1 MNIFLD
7 IETIP
12 CQAAGFKDTIE
23 IKPPGTLKKAE
34 SIAEWERET
43 KPGLVEE
50 AYLKT
55 SFDGGLGQIC
65 AVAWAVDSGDVE
77 WLYTPN
83 NSPEAVAEILK
94 DLFAELTRAYS
105 NSDRPV
111 FIGHNIAS
119 FDLPFLW
126 KQAVVYNVKPPF
138 WFPKNPKPWDSNIF
152 DTMTQWDAKNFVSMD
167 KLCKILG
174 LPGKD
179 GISGADV
186 WPMIQEGKWEEV
198 GVYCAK
204 DVERSRNLYKRMT
217 FGG

>member
-1 MNIFLD
+1 MNIFID

-12 CQAAGFKDTIE
+12 CQQAGFKDTIE

-34 SIAEWERET
+34 SIAEWEKET
-43 KPGLVEE
+43 KPGLIEE

-55 SFDGGLGQIC
+55 SFDGGLGQMC
-65 AVAWAVDSGDVE
+65 AIAWAVNADDVE

-83 NSPEAVAEILK
+83 NSPEAVRELLI
-94 DLFAELTRAYS
+94 DFFDCLTRS
-105 NSDRPV
+105 FTQSDRFV
-111 FIGHNIAS
+111 WIGHNIAS

-126 KQAVVYNVKPPF
+126 KQCVIYNVKPPF
-138 WFPKNPKPWDSNIF
+138 FFPKNPKPWDQNIF
-152 DTMTQWDAKNFVSMD
+152 DTMVQWDAKNFVSMD

-174 LPGKD
+174 LPGKE

-186 WPMIQEGKWEEV
+186 WPMAQEGEWEEI
-198 GVYCAK
+198 GVYCAR
-204 DVERSRNLYKRMT
+204 DVDRTRSLYKRMT

>member
-1 MNIFLD
+1 MNIYLD

-12 CQAAGFKDTIE
+12 CQQAGFKETIE

-34 SIAEWERET
+34 SIAEWEKES
-43 KPGLVEE
+43 KPALIEE

-65 AVAWAVDSGDVE
+65 AIAWAVNDDDVE

-83 NSPEAVAEILK
+83 NSPEAVRELLI
-94 DLFAELTRAYS
+94 DFFDCLTRS
-105 NSDRPV
+105 FTQSDRFV
-111 FIGHNIAS
+111 WTGHNIAG

-126 KQAVVYNVKPPF
+126 KQCVIYNVKPPF
-138 WFPKNPKPWDSNIF
+138 FFPKNPKPWDQNIF
-152 DTMTQWDAKNFVSMD
+152 DTMVQWDSKNFVSMD

-174 LPGKD
+174 LPGKE

-198 GVYCAK
+198 GVYCAR
-204 DVERSRNLYKRMT
+204 DVERTRRLYKRMT